1 MGSVSFEDMLGMY
14 YDPNL
19 GAATAGQLQQDVLPP
34 TPSIDIIT
42 NSPYHHPY
50 QQTSRDSRSPSV
62 SSVEEESSASSTTTP
77 TPSLSSSSRPISS
90 GKTQCSNCHTETTP
104 LWRRDASG
112 NALCNACGLFLKLHG
127 VVRPLSLKTDVI
139 KKRNRGNAQTKKEQ
153 QQQQQQLSTSL
164 PNRTQSVPVRPSQS
178 INKRQRR
185 SIKQPGDMSSSM
197 PALDPSIANYF
208 GTSLPTSI
216 TPMTPNTTTYYNPLL
231 MTGASSS
238 TSSPPPGLVHSSS
251 NSSLASL
258 TQMPTSF
265 AQQAQAQA
273 QAQQQQQQQQGDVY
287 SILENIGVR
296 LSNLPPEL
304 LPLIASAAN
313 YKAMTS
319 NQQQQKQPT
328 ATSPYDH
335 QHEQPYNNNPLSHQL
350 GSFF

>member
-19 GAATAGQLQQDVLPP
+19 SATAATAGQLQQDVFPP
-34 TPSIDIIT
+34 TPSIDIIS

-50 QQTSRDSRSPSV
+50 QQTSSRDSRSPSV

-77 TPSLSSSSRPISS
+77 TPSLSSSSRPTSS

-164 PNRTQSVPVRPSQS
+164 PNRTQAVPVRPSQS
-178 INKRQRR
+178 IKRQRR

-208 GTSLPTSI
+208 GTSLPTSM

-231 MTGASSS
+231 MTGS
-238 TSSPPPGLVHSSS
+238 SSPPPGLVHSSS

-265 AQQAQAQA
+265 AQPA
-273 QAQQQQQQQQGDVY
+273 QAQQQQPQGDVY

-319 NQQQQKQPT
+319 NQQKQPT
-328 ATSPYDH
+328 PTSPYE
-335 QHEQPYNNNPLSHQL
+335 QQNQQPYNNPLSHQL